1 MGLLQPL
8 CLGLLQSL
16 ASVLQLQV
24 PDADFQDLH
33 LPLVLLLLLLLC
45 HAPLQY
51 LDANSAAV
59 AAGAWC
65 EVPRFEAVLDLGQ
78 PILGCTVGPTQLVL
92 LLVMLQLAVLL
103 VLVDVE
109 KQLRVANVVPM
120 PAAPDIDQ
128 CFWSM
133 SHSTNCGG
141 FASAG
146 LGGQR
151 GIGVAIFQPHLLETT
166 HHLT

>member
-33 LPLVLLLLLLLC
+33 LPLVLLLLLLLLLLLC

-59 AAGAWC
+59 AAGPWC
-65 EVPRFEAVLDLGQ
+65 EVPRFEALLDLGQ
-78 PILGCTVGPTQLVL
+78 PILGGTVGPTQLVL

-103 VLVDVE
+103 VLVDIE

-120 PAAPDIDQ
+120 LAAPESDQ
-128 CFWSM
+128 CFLSM
-133 SHSTNCGG
+133 SPSTHC
-141 FASAG
+141 
-146 LGGQR
+146 
-151 GIGVAIFQPHLLETT
+151 
-166 HHLT
+166 

>member
-33 LPLVLLLLLLLC
+33 LPLVLLLLLLLLC

-103 VLVDVE
+103 VLVDIE

-120 PAAPDIDQ
+120 LAAPESDQ
-128 CFWSM
+128 CFLSM
-133 SHSTNCGG
+133 SPSTHC
-141 FASAG
+141 
-146 LGGQR
+146 
-151 GIGVAIFQPHLLETT
+151 
-166 HHLT
+166 